1 MADHEQMRHLA
12 QVKFH
17 RDLERA
23 HGDYAQALA
32 SALGEDPI
40 EMPALRG
47 RVQRRIAALPEL
59 ATIEGVTAAQIA
71 GKLDYDEANTYGA
84 LNSLEKTGMVEV
96 IDGSSPRR
104 WRLTQLHRRNRV
116 LRMSRLIPAGR
127 WTTYGEFAIAV
138 YGNRR
143 MAITI
148 GRVAAKNP
156 AFANPHRVLK
166 SGGVIDPDWRS
177 EDRGGGPEE
186 CMRRL
191 VEEKVW
197 LTDKNA
203 ADPKRF
209 LGWEELIRLL
219 EEAEDD
225 DEQEQAA

>member
-1 MADHEQMRHLA
+1 MSDNDRMQRLA

-23 HGDYAQALA
+23 HGDYAHALA
-32 SALGEDPI
+32 SVFGEDAI
-40 EMPALRG
+40 EVPALRG

-59 ATIEGVTAAQIA
+59 ATIEGVTAGQIA
-71 GKLDYDEANTYGA
+71 GRLDYDEANTYGA
-84 LNSLEKTGMVEV
+84 LNSLGKTGMVE
-96 IDGSSPRR
+96 IIEGSSPRR
-104 WRLTQLHRRNRV
+104 WRLTQQHRRNRV
-116 LRMSRLIPAGR
+116 LRMSRLVPAGR

-177 EDRGGGPEE
+177 EDRTDGPEE
-186 CMRRL
+186 CRRRL

-197 LTDKNA
+197 LADKDV

-209 LGWEELIRLL
+209 LGWEELARLL
-219 EEAEDD
+219 EAAEDD
-225 DEQEQAA
+225 DELGEVA